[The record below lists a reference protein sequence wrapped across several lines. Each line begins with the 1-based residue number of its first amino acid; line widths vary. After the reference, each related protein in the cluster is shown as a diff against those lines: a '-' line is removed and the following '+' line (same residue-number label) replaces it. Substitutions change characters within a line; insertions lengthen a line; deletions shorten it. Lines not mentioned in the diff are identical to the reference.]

1 MIYILLFL
9 SVFLGASVVFFIK
22 LNKHYTK
29 LLLAFSGAFL
39 LAIVVFHL
47 LPEVYSSIS
56 DAKKIGVFIA
66 FGMFV
71 QMILEFFSNGVEHGH
86 VHNHNHKNTIPISL
100 LLSLF
105 LHAFIEGMPITS
117 YDNSF
122 LFGIVIHKLPIAIV
136 VTTFLLTS
144 NVSKIKTLGLLLF
157 FALMAPLG
165 SFVGE
170 NVAFLHENHQYIAA
184 IVIGML
190 THVSTTILYES
201 SENHK
206 FNLLKFSIVLLAFS
220 IAYFI

>member
-1 MIYILLFL
+1 MIYIVLFL
-9 SVFLGASVVFFIK
+9 SVFFGASIVFFIK
-22 LNKHYTK
+22 LNAQYTK

-56 DAKKIGVFIA
+56 NAKKIGVFIA
-66 FGMFV
+66 LGMLV
-71 QMILEFFSNGVEHGH
+71 QMVLEFFSNGVEHGH
-86 VHNHNHKNTIPISL
+86 VHSHKSGVPVTL

-105 LHAFIEGMPITS
+105 LHAFIEGMPIAS
-117 YDNSF
+117 YDSS
-122 LFGIVIHKLPIAIV
+122 LLLGIVIHKFPIAIV
-136 VTTFLLTS
+136 VTTFLFSAKL
-144 NVSKIKTLGLLLF
+144 SKTKTLAILLL

-165 SFVGE
+165 SFVGD
-170 NVAFLHENHQYIAA
+170 NALFLQENHQYIAA
-184 IVIGML
+184 VVIGML
-190 THVSTTILYES
+190 MHVSTTILYES